1 MAPLD
6 LGDSG
11 ELAAEL
17 LLTGTLSGAIT
28 DDAADEDE
36 GGSGGGFSEQ
46 HEQRLWKGDTPAT
59 RRRRSGKQV
68 KIMRSSYQFSN

>member
-28 DDAADEDE
+28 DDAADEDV

-46 HEQRLWKGDTPAT
+46 HEQRL
-59 RRRRSGKQV
+59 
-68 KIMRSSYQFSN
+68 